1 MKAGQATSLR
11 TKSGFSTV
19 LTTSPGYSRGTQQP
33 RLERTHLSNG
43 LRAKEQ
49 MQTWMKGAGVRW

>member
-19 LTTSPGYSRGTQQP
+19 LTTSPGYSR
-33 RLERTHLSNG
+33 H
-43 LRAKEQ
+43 A
-49 MQTWMKGAGVRW
+49 GARNNPDWNARI